1 MGLEQDFTTAKQQG
15 IPDLFSHIMHGD
27 VFSIGEKRYKRVTPS
42 SGGKPVLCERQGK
55 KLSRPSDL
63 SANDFLVAIS
73 TRTLET
79 ETEHHVNG
87 ELGKILNGSCFS
99 LVREEGAS
107 VFKFY
112 SSLTPPKLQKIYFAE
127 GGSVEGLDD
136 TINITANELIESMT
150 GPDFQFVAAWALPTT
165 KPRPSYSEDRDLKF

>member
-1 MGLEQDFTTAKQQG
+1 MDLKDSFAPAQKPPA

-27 VFSIGEKRYKRVTPS
+27 DFSIGEKRYKRVTPP
-42 SGGKPVLCERQGK
+42 SGGKPVLCERHGEEHF
-55 KLSRPSDL
+55 RPSDL
-63 SANDFLVAIS
+63 SAEALLLAIH
-73 TRTLET
+73 TKQIKTDKEY
-79 ETEHHVNG
+79 HVNG

-99 LVREEGAS
+99 LVGEEGAS
-107 VFKFY
+107 VFKFF
-112 SSLTPPKLQKIYFAE
+112 SLLTPPQLQKIYFAE

-165 KPRPSYSEDRDLKF
+165 KPRPS